1 MKLTPYGK
9 RVEHALIDRGTTKK
23 WLVEQVR
30 KDTGKFFDH
39 SYLCKILSGT
49 LSTPCI
55 VESINKI
62 LELEGEKN
70 EEV

>member
-9 RVEHALIDRGTTKK
+9 RVEHALIERGMQKK
-23 WLVEQVR
+23 WLIEQVR
-30 KDTGKFFDH
+30 KDTGKFFDY

-62 LELEGEKN
+62 LELEGEEK
-70 EEV
+70 

>member
-9 RVEHALIDRGTTKK
+9 RVEHALIDRGTKKK
-23 WLVEQVR
+23 WLIEQVR
-30 KDTGKFFDH
+30 RDTGKFFDH

-49 LSTPCI
+49 LSTPRV

-62 LELEGEKN
+62 LELEGEEK
-70 EEV
+70 